1 MKFSAAV
8 FAGFGLGLALAPIS
22 AEAQVPRGTCMISD
36 PTGTPLNVRAAPN
49 GAVVGRLFNGDVV
62 VMTGAIS
69 QDRGKPWA
77 QISTPNSGVRGW
89 VFREFIS
96 CRN

>member
-1 MKFSAAV
+1 MKFSAALL
-8 FAGFGLGLALAPIS
+8 AGFGLCLVLVPHTAN
-22 AEAQVPRGTCMISD
+22 AQVPRGACMISD
-36 PTGTPLNVRAAPN
+36 PTGTPLNVRAGPN

-62 VMTGAIS
+62 VMTGAIA
-69 QDRGKPWA
+69 QDRGRPWA